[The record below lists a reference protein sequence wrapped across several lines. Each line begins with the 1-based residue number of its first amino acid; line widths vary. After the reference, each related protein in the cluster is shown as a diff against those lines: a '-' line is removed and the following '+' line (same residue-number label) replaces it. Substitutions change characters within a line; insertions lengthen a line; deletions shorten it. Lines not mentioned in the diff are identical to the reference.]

1 MKIASLTDSGKRAN
15 NEDSLA
21 VTRFGDIYLLAVA
34 DGLGGHSAGEI
45 ASGLAVIEL
54 EEAVNKGFSEGIAD
68 FRMLLQQ
75 AFEKTNREI
84 YSLARENPDY
94 SNMGT
99 TLVAALIEEERC
111 VIANIGD
118 SRAYLIGEEIKQQ
131 TKDHSF
137 VQELVDRG
145 IISEEEAFDH
155 PEKNIITRVMGT
167 DADIKPDLY
176 EIRIC
181 GQYLL
186 LCSDGLT
193 DSLRGEEIRRIIISS
208 KDLDEA
214 CEKLINSAKETNGRD
229 NITVILATQVDRLK
243 AEG

>member
-1 MKIASLTDSGKRAN
+1 MKITSLTDRGKRAN

-21 VTRFGDIYLLAVA
+21 VKGFGDIYLLAVA

-54 EEAVNKGFSEGIAD
+54 EEWVKKGFSEGIAD

-75 AFEKTNREI
+75 AFEKANRKI

-94 SNMGT
+94 SKMGT

-111 VIANIGD
+111 VIANVGD

-145 IISEEEAFDH
+145 IITEEEALDH
-155 PEKNIITRVMGT
+155 SEKNVITRAMGT
-167 DADIKPDLY
+167 SPDIKPDLY
-176 EIRIC
+176 EIGLC
-181 GQYLL
+181 GEYLL

-193 DSLRGEEIRRIIISS
+193 DYLRDEEIRQIIISS
-208 KDLDEA
+208 KDLNEA
-214 CEKLINSAKETNGRD
+214 CEKLINSAKDTDGSD
-229 NITVILATQVDRLK
+229 NITVIVAAQV
-243 AEG
+243 

>member
-54 EEAVNKGFSEGIAD
+54 EEAVNKGFSEGITD

-176 EIRIC
+176 EIRIR